1 MDVRGILRRSVSLN
15 AQRPAVIAGE
25 HELTFAAM
33 WERGLR
39 LANGLLALGL
49 EPQDML
55 ATLEDNSLGA
65 VDTYIAAA
73 AANLV
78 RVPLYSRNARAA
90 HVAMLRN
97 VAATALIVDES
108 HVEEISGIEADVPS
122 LKWIVVRDAAYEQWL
137 ADQSPA
143 DPDPP
148 INERDLYIIRH
159 TGGTTGAPKA
169 VPNSH
174 RTWIAAARDYFYPLP
189 APALGDRILHI
200 GPLSHASGYWLLPLW
215 AVGGV
220 QIVVH
225 GLDTVQMLDVMERE
239 RAAYAFIPP
248 VLLSRFTRVPG
259 AAQRDWSSA
268 KALLMSGGPISEET
282 IRRAREVF
290 GDRPLHQLYGQ
301 TETGAVAV
309 MGPQEWFADVPG
321 SNPLMACGRTHPW
334 VEIEVRG
341 EEGEPLPI
349 GESGELAVRAEG
361 QFRGFY
367 NAPDDTAARLVDGW
381 VLTGDVG
388 RLDENGYL
396 YLLDRKHDVIV
407 SGGFNI
413 HPLELENVIASH
425 PDVIEVAVFAVPDAQ
440 WGETPMAV
448 CCVEPGAT
456 VSEEEIRRLVTGR
469 LGSYMKPTHVTIT
482 HEFLPR
488 SPIGKI
494 MRRTLRDPH
503 WAGHER
509 RIAGA

>member
-15 AQRPAVIAGE
+15 ADRPAVLAGE

-39 LANGLLALGL
+39 LANGLLDLGL
-49 EPQDML
+49 QPQDML

-65 VDTYIAAA
+65 VDTYIGAA

-90 HVAMLRN
+90 HVAMLNN
-97 VAATALIVDES
+97 VAAKALIVDAS
-108 HVEEISGIEADVPS
+108 HVDEVRGIEAEVPS
-122 LKWIVVRDAAYEQWL
+122 LERIVVRDESYEGWL
-137 ADQSPA
+137 AGRSAA

-148 INERDLYIIRH
+148 IDERDLYIVRH

-174 RTWIAAARDYFYPLP
+174 RTWIAAARNYFYPLP

-220 QIVVH
+220 QIVVY
-225 GLDTVQMLDVMERE
+225 GLDAAEMLEVMERE

-248 VLLSRFTRVPG
+248 VLLSRFTRVSG
-259 AAQRDWSSA
+259 AASRDWSSA
-268 KALLMSGGPISEET
+268 KAFLMSGGPISEET

-309 MGPQEWFADVPG
+309 MGPQEWFAEVPG
-321 SNPLMACGRTHPW
+321 SRPLLACGRTHPW
-334 VEIEVRG
+334 VEIEIRSESG
-341 EEGEPLPI
+341 EALPVGEA
-349 GESGELAVRAEG
+349 GELAVRGEG
-361 QFRGFY
+361 QFEGFH
-367 NAPDDTAARLVDGW
+367 NAPDESAQRLVDGW

-388 RLDENGYL
+388 RLDANGYL
-396 YLLDRKHDVIV
+396 YLLDRKNDVIV

-425 PDVIEVAVFAVPDAQ
+425 PEVVEVAVFGVPHAQ
-440 WGETPMAV
+440 WGETPMAI
-448 CCVEPGAT
+448 CTVEPGAT
-456 VSEEEIRRLVTGR
+456 VTEEEIRGLVADR

-482 HEFLPR
+482 HDLLPR
-488 SPIGKI
+488 SPVGKV
-494 MRRTLRDPH
+494 MRRALRDPH